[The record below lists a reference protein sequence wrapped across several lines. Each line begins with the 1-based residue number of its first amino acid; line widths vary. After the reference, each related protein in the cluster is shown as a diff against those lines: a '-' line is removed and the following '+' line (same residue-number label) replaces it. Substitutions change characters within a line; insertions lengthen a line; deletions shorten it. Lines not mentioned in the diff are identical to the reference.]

1 MESKHPADS
10 DGGLPV
16 QPAGKRGGAAGSAV
30 KTPPGTPRGI
40 HLSPL
45 IQGVVG
51 SVMIMLGSLGVGWLA
66 SVSPMNRNPLLIAIR
81 TEESGVIASTV
92 VMTLGC
98 WVLFRAWLRM
108 GQQLAGWPEGS
119 LATVRK
125 AVWAWSVPM
134 LFALPIFS
142 RDVFAYIGQ
151 GRLVA
156 AGQDPYVDGIS
167 TLNNW
172 FQLGADITWA
182 ESETPYGPLYLNVE
196 YWVNR
201 LVGTSPDLSV
211 FLFRLVAFAGVILC
225 LVYVPKLAALHKVS
239 GAKAAWISVANPLFL
254 ISFVASAHN
263 DAFMVGL
270 ALAGTYY
277 AATRR
282 GVLGVVLI
290 AGSIGIKPITLVLL
304 PFIGLLWAGPGA
316 SWARIVRYWFYTAGL
331 VLGIMALIGW
341 ANGYGFGWLSVM
353 LGTGTGAVMFAPL
366 GALNA
371 LLSGALS
378 TIGLPVDW
386 ILPLLKLIGRLAS
399 VGLVF
404 LLIFKGKSTHLIQRM
419 ALAFSALVILSPI
432 IQPWYILWLLPFFA
446 VTGIRDDWQMLWV
459 YFTTA
464 FFIAFGAADQIF
476 IWQFLGDL
484 DPWVKHLS
492 TGISWAA
499 MFYLGFL
506 DPRTRVLFR
515 GLVPVRFGG
524 RHPGKALAAQG
535 SVATGPAA
543 LNDPAVLND
552 PAAAGAEARPEPGRE
567 PGHAV
572 TGAGSIAT
580 NATATNSAGERPAG
594 NNAAGNAGDH
604 EVPRS

>member
-1 MESKHPADS
+1 MRPQ
-10 DGGLPV
+10 GGAMKPGR
-16 QPAGKRGGAAGSAV
+16 PTDPHGKPSAARGGDTL
-30 KTPPGTPRGI
+30 KTGQQTSRGI

-45 IQGVVG
+45 IQGFIG
-51 SVMIMLGSLGVGWLA
+51 SIMITLGSFGVGWLA
-66 SVSPMNRNPLLIAIR
+66 SVSPMNRHPLLIAIR
-81 TEESGVIASTV
+81 TENSGVIVSTV
-92 VMTLGC
+92 VLTLGC
-98 WVLFRAWLRM
+98 WILFRAWLRL

-119 LATVRK
+119 LATVNK

-134 LFALPIFS
+134 LLALPIFS

-156 AGQDPYVDGIS
+156 AGQDPYKDGIS

-196 YWVNR
+196 YWVNQ

-225 LVYVPKLAALHKVS
+225 LIYVPKLAALHQVS

-263 DAFMVGL
+263 DSFMVGL

-282 GVLGVVLI
+282 GVLGVVLV
-290 AGSIGIKPITLVLL
+290 AASIGIKPITLVLL
-304 PFIGLLWAGPGA
+304 PFIGLLWAGPNA
-316 SWARIVRYWFYTAGL
+316 SWPRKFLYWFYTAGL
-331 VLGIMALIGW
+331 VGLIMALIGW

-353 LGTGTGAVMFAPL
+353 LGTGTGAVIFAPL

-371 LLSGALS
+371 VLSGALA
-378 TIGLPVDW
+378 TIGLPTEW

-399 VGLVF
+399 VGLVL

-446 VTGIRDDWQMLWV
+446 VTGIRDDWQLLWV

-499 MFYLGFL
+499 MFYLGFV

-515 GLVPVRFGG
+515 ALVPARFGG
-524 RHPGKALAAQG
+524 RHPG
-535 SVATGPAA
+535 TM
-543 LNDPAVLND
+543 
-552 PAAAGAEARPEPGRE
+552 PETRE
-567 PGHAV
+567 P
-572 TGAGSIAT
+572 
-580 NATATNSAGERPAG
+580 
-594 NNAAGNAGDH
+594 
-604 EVPRS
+604 EVPLS